1 VGRDANRSGPL
12 RGAGQRDGWADRR
25 VHPDHR
31 DVAKKDDLVPRARL
45 ADASAGRDVGRSDDR
60 LKAAGH
66 DYRWA
71 LVRDFRL
78 AADRGCQK
86 GSDAVADR
94 WDDVAQQRDERRAD
108 QELVGR
114 ERRDAEPAGAGRA

>member
-1 VGRDANRSGPL
+1 MGRDANRSGRL

-25 VHPDHR
+25 IHPDRR
-31 DVAKKDDLVPRARL
+31 DVAKKDDLVRRARL

-66 DYRWA
+66 DCRWA

-86 GSDAVADR
+86 GSDAAADR
-94 WDDVAQQRDERRAD
+94 RDDVVQQRDERAD
-108 QELVGR
+108 LELAGR
-114 ERRDAEPAGAGRA
+114 ERRDAEQAGAGRA